1 MHRLLS
7 DLPLPKSDL
16 LNEGFKHSATLQIPM
31 FVGIDGCV
39 LMIFK
44 SQKVTVL
51 VRSIAAC

>member
-1 MHRLLS
+1 MQRLLS
-7 DLPLPKSDL
+7 GFPLPKSDL
-16 LNEGFKHSATLQIPM
+16 LNEGFKHSATWQIPM